1 VVRRISGVLKLKTNM
16 MSRILTLLCLVSLC
30 ITFMHCG
37 GPDPDPDPEPT
48 QKEIVTELLV
58 AGGSSWSAG
67 SGGGITVDG
76 VDVTTDLFTGFSI
89 KFSGNTLTTTGETP
103 VWLRTDTWTFKD
115 DAATAIIR
123 GQDNKE
129 VAITNVSD
137 TELKL
142 TLQWDK
148 TTYEGGRV
156 RSIPGTYVF
165 TLKK

>member
-1 VVRRISGVLKLKTNM
+1 MIP
-16 MSRILTLLCLVSLC
+16 RILTLLCLVGLC
-30 ITFMHCG
+30 ITFVNCG
-37 GPDPDPDPEPT
+37 GDDPDPPKPT

-58 AGGSSWSAG
+58 ANGASWSPS

-76 VDVTTDLFTGFSI
+76 VDVTNDLFAGFSI
-89 KFSGNTLTTTGETP
+89 KFNATTLTTTGTTP
-103 VWLRTDTWTFKD
+103 VWLRSDTWTFKD

-129 VAITNVSD
+129 ITLTSVSD

-142 TLQWDK
+142 TLQWDQ
-148 TTYEGGRV
+148 TTYEPGRA